1 MVYCPKCG
9 TANDD
14 LAAFCQKCGGQIV
27 VPQQPAN
34 GPAQP
39 AKRVPAVWNQTPFD
53 RTFKGG
59 GPLLKTFLG
68 IIFVLLVMEI
78 FNALSSESGF
88 AGEFS
93 KFLGANLLLFF
104 LVFLL
109 AFFFGYYTRK
119 FPRETAMVSPLVTAV
134 IVTFVL
140 WVVSNIFRLLGESR
154 ADDFLKAMGDM
165 VASVLYIIF
174 LLILL
179 LGYIGVIMKAGRF
192 GNPSPPVDVPPIP
205 PTATQTTTYAPG
217 RRMVRSNRDK
227 IIFGVC
233 GGMAEYL
240 DTDPFLVRVLWVV
253 GTLLTSGV
261 LILAYVILAMI
272 MPKAP

>member
-9 TANDD
+9 AANDD
-14 LAAFCQKCGGQIV
+14 QAIFCQKCGGHIV
-27 VPQQPAN
+27 IPQQPASE
-34 GPAQP
+34 PV
-39 AKRVPAVWNQTPFD
+39 KRVPATWNQTPFD
-53 RTFKGG
+53 RTFRGG

-78 FNALSSESGF
+78 FDALSGESIF

-93 KFLGANLLLFF
+93 DFLGDTLLLFF
-104 LVFLL
+104 LIFLL

-119 FPRETAMVSPLVTAV
+119 YPRESALVSPLITAI

-140 WVVSNIFRLLGESR
+140 WVVSNVFKLLGESQPD
-154 ADDFLKAMGDM
+154 AFLTAMGDM
-165 VASVLYIIF
+165 VSSVLYIIF
-174 LLILL
+174 LLIVL

-192 GNPSPPVDVPPIP
+192 GLPPQNVNLPPAPPASPPQPAP
-205 PTATQTTTYAPG
+205 YAPG
-217 RRMVRSNRDK
+217 KRMGRSNRDK

-233 GGMAEYL
+233 GGMAEFL

-253 GTLLTSGV
+253 GTILTSGV
-261 LILAYVILAMI
+261 LILAYLILAI
-272 MPKAP
+272 ITPKYP

>member
-9 TANDD
+9 AVNDD
-14 LAAFCQKCGGQIV
+14 QATFCQKCGGQIV
-27 VPQQPAN
+27 IPQQPASE
-34 GPAQP
+34 PV
-39 AKRVPAVWNQTPFD
+39 KRVPATWNQTPFD
-53 RTFKGG
+53 RTFRGG

-78 FNALSSESGF
+78 FDALSSESVF
-88 AGEFS
+88 AGNFAD
-93 KFLGANLLLFF
+93 FLGDTLLPFF
-104 LVFLL
+104 LIFLL

-119 FPRETAMVSPLVTAV
+119 YPRESAMASPLVTAI

-140 WVVSNIFRLLGESR
+140 WVVSNVFTLLGESQP
-154 ADDFLKAMGDM
+154 DDFLMAMGDM
-165 VASVLYIIF
+165 VSSVLYIIF

-192 GNPSPPVDVPPIP
+192 GVPPQNVNVPPVPPAP
-205 PTATQTTTYAPG
+205 STQQAPYAPG
-217 RRMVRSNRDK
+217 KRMGRSNRDK

-253 GTLLTSGV
+253 GTILTSGV
-261 LILAYVILAMI
+261 LILAYLILAI
-272 MPKAP
+272 ITPKYP

>member
-9 TANDD
+9 AVNEDQ
-14 LAAFCQKCGGQIV
+14 ASFCQKCGGQIL
-27 VPQQPAN
+27 VPQP
-34 GPAQP
+34 PIEP
-39 AKRVPAVWNQTPFD
+39 VKRAPAVWNQSPFD
-53 RTFKGG
+53 RTFRGG

-68 IIFVLLVMEI
+68 LIFVLLVMEI
-78 FNALSSESGF
+78 FDALSAESAF

-93 KFLGANLLLFF
+93 GFLGDTLVLFF

-119 FPRETAMVSPLVTAV
+119 YPRETAMVSPLVTAIV
-134 IVTFVL
+134 VTFVL
-140 WVVSNIFRLLGESR
+140 WVVSNVFRLLGETR
-154 ADDFLKAMGDM
+154 PDDFLTAMGEM
-165 VASVLYIIF
+165 VGSVLYIIF
-174 LLILL
+174 LLIIL

-192 GNPSPPVDVPPIP
+192 GNPVPPANVPPIP
-205 PTATQTTTYAPG
+205 PSAPPQAPYVPG
-217 RRMVRSNRDK
+217 KRMGRSNRDK

-261 LILAYVILAMI
+261 LILAYLILALI
-272 MPKAP
+272 MPKYP